1 MQTAMILT
9 TSMLPPRKFTGSAFA
24 ALVRV
29 PTEAATIKGTLSSQP
44 HDVVEPYQA
53 GLGHRRLDRAPM
65 KMAAA

>member
-29 PTEAATIKGTLSSQP
+29 PTEAATIKAHSAVSRMMSSNRTRQ
-44 HDVVEPYQA
+44 V
-53 GLGHRRLDRAPM
+53 LDTDAWT
-65 KMAAA
+65 ALQ